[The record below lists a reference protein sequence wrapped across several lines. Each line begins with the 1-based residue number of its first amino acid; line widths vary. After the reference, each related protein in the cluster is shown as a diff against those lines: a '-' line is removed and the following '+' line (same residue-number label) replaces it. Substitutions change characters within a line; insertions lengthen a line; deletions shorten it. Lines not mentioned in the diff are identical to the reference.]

1 MHKERQAESMEDPIA
16 SSEELRKE
24 IQEQSQTEAEA
35 ILRQA
40 EKEARKIMEN
50 AQAEAEKVRSNILKK
65 AEMQAEA
72 VRRRIFSSVHLE
84 IKRKILE
91 DREALLSRLFQKVED
106 KLNTFRTH
114 RDYVAFLKKLLME
127 GVLALDA
134 EALRILAG
142 EIEKKLL
149 TRKVLSEIEK
159 ELASKKGKTVTLSLS
174 DETLTEGGV
183 VLVSSDGRT
192 KFDNRFST
200 RMERMKDEMR
210 LFAMKRVIESR
221 EDR

>member
-1 MHKERQAESMEDPIA
+1 MEDPIA

-210 LFAMKRVIESR
+210 VFAMKRVIESR

>member
-210 LFAMKRVIESR
+210 VFAMKRVIESR

>member
-1 MHKERQAESMEDPIA
+1 MEDPIA

>member
-1 MHKERQAESMEDPIA
+1 MEDPIA

-210 LFAMKRVIESR
+210 LFAMKRVIEPK
-221 EDR
+221 EDG

>member
-159 ELASKKGKTVTLSLS
+159 EMASKKGKTVTLSLS

-210 LFAMKRVIESR
+210 VFAMKRVIESR